1 MSRFVLSAE
10 LQIQPPSQA
19 SIRRV
24 VNQVNQQLRGIQAP
38 NIFNSSQIRSQSQ
51 RATRAIN
58 NTAQAASGLNQQL
71 ARLRTR
77 FSQRIIDASLFSVV
91 NTVIASVGQSF
102 ATAIRSAIAFEIEM
116 AKIAQVTGRTVDSL
130 SGLEAAISGTSTA
143 FGVSSAELST
153 VARTFSQAGLSI
165 QEVQRATEAV
175 AKSDLAPTFESMQKT
190 AEGVIAIFGQFGT
203 AATEVEGQ
211 LGSLNALAA
220 KFAVES
226 GDLIEAVKRG
236 GSAFRTSGGNLEE
249 FGALVTTVRSTTRE
263 GAAQI
268 GTGLRT
274 IFTRIQRPQTIKYF
288 KELGVELTDATGKFI
303 GGFEAVRRLSAAFGD
318 LEQGDTKLIDVA
330 QQLGGVRQVTRVLP
344 LLQNFERAQ
353 QALNVAK
360 NGTNSIDE
368 EREKRENTLAKRL
381 DVLKQNTLALG
392 RAIMKEFGPALKIV
406 ADGLSSFIGLLT
418 NVVTGISRVTDVF
431 GKGASVAVAL
441 GVAVGGLAVA
451 FGGLEASAGIWL
463 GIATT
468 IAPIL
473 IGWAGQTGDN
483 TKATREFNQ
492 SIVELV
498 GTMGALLA
506 IGTKLGGLSGI
517 DFAGLASGNY
527 GNDAGG
533 LLNFSKPKGLKAQA
547 GAGLIGGAA
556 GAGTS
561 LLLAKV
567 VGRTTSALEAFEQA
581 VKNAADGQN
590 QAAVD
595 QAARNVQTEKDVDNL
610 NMAVSGAA
618 GGIVGA
624 FAGPVAGAAAGA
636 LTSVVMEGLAA
647 TGALQAFTSTVR
659 DSLSYWLGGFIKS
672 TDAIAATAAANA
684 LAEASIKR
692 TVEAVKEFDKSL
704 ADATKEG
711 KELTADQQ
719 AEMTNK
725 ALEENLQGYAEA
737 EKRRKRLLDQDGD
750 GINERTT
757 GEEILSDRSSEK
769 DGWFT
774 GLDRFF
780 GSSLMN
786 LTDDEQKAL
795 DATNKDLSE
804 KRGFVESAFEKL
816 AERAILSGEDFETAF
831 GRLSPAVQDFVRN
844 TMGISTLER
853 KFAEDGEFRKGV
865 IARKEDEYV
874 GLLADKIRLERKLAE
889 QTINFLQVQDE
900 AARIIAEF
908 GGPKYGAREQE
919 ANLLAQVNAG
929 SGSPVADLSA
939 RSLRGRAEES
949 GEELAEVRRR
959 LTLLNTE
966 GEKGNEQKRLEAQE
980 KELNRINKQT
990 YDITKKLIDIRK
1002 KELDIIS
1009 ARNAEEKQ
1017 GLEDAL
1023 KGDFSKLFD
1032 AQAAQGVIASVASG
1046 GGVGGFSQ
1054 TAIADAIANLR
1065 SQQEAGAGEVFGQNI
1080 TSLIERVAAGGLAN
1094 VGLGGDAAQV
1104 LAGTTPEEE
1113 QLKKEI
1119 RDLAGVLPAAAQSE
1133 MKAAQIQL
1141 EAARQQAQAAGAQ
1154 LIRAGQTVG
1163 QEQQTKAEDSINK
1176 ASGGVIWRKRGT
1188 DSVPA
1193 MLTPGEF
1200 VVRRSAVQRGNNLN
1214 MLRAMN
1220 QGGSPKSVGGTVYAS
1235 GGGLNT
1241 ASGDGLD
1248 FSVLNKAAEAM
1259 TSVSKAMASMVEK
1272 LGQLKLNVT
1281 LAPTNHNVNIT
1292 GTSALQAMGDDIQ
1305 EKVLAMVGEK
1315 LKDSRVGE
1323 GGKVEENIGGSN
1335 LPSP

>member
-10 LQIQPPSQA
+10 LQIRPPSQA
-19 SIRRV
+19 SIKRV
-24 VNQVNQQLRGIQAP
+24 VNQVNAQLRGIQAP
-38 NIFNSSQIRSQSQ
+38 NIFNSSQIKSQSQ
-51 RATRAIN
+51 KASRAIN
-58 NTAQAASGLNQQL
+58 NTSKAASGLNQQL
-71 ARLRTR
+71 GKLRQR
-77 FSQRIIDASLFSVV
+77 FSQRIIDASVFSVV
-91 NTVIASVGQSF
+91 NTVIAGVGQAFS
-102 ATAIRSAIAFEIEM
+102 AAVRSAIAFEIEM
-116 AKIAQVTGRTVDSL
+116 AKIAQVTGGAISSL
-130 SGLEAAISGTSTA
+130 RGLEDSITATSTA
-143 FGVSSAELST
+143 FGVSSSELVT

-165 QEVQRATEAV
+165 SEVQRATDAI

-203 AATEVEGQ
+203 AASEVEGQ

-236 GSAFRTSGGNLEE
+236 GSAFRTSGGDLEE

-360 NGTNSIDE
+360 NGTNSIDKE
-368 EREKRENTLAKRL
+368 QEKRLNTLAKRF
-381 DVLKQNTLALG
+381 DILKQNTLALG
-392 RAIMKEFGPALKIV
+392 RAIMKQLGPALKIV
-406 ADGLSSFIGLLT
+406 ADGLSSFIGFTT
-418 NVVTGISRVTDVF
+418 NIVNAF
-431 GKGASVAVAL
+431 GNLNILFGEGATVAL
-441 GVAVGGLAVA
+441 TLGTAVGALAFA
-451 FGGLEASAGIWL
+451 FGGLTAQASVFL
-463 GIATT
+463 GLATAL
-468 IAPIL
+468 APIL
-473 IGWAGQTGDN
+473 IGFAGQTGDS

-498 GTMGALLA
+498 GTLGALLA
-506 IGTKLGGLSGI
+506 IGTKLGGFSGI
-517 DFAGLASGNY
+517 SLDALKQGDIGGSGIFKS
-527 GNDAGG
+527 G
-533 LLNFSKPKGLKAQA
+533 KGKARL
-547 GAGLIGGAA
+547 GSTVVGGAA
-556 GAGTS
+556 GAGASVLVAKAYGRSTKA
-561 LLLAKV
+561 LL
-567 VGRTTSALEAFEQA
+567 EFEEA
-581 VKNAADGQN
+581 VKKAKDGASETDVFDAATKL
-590 QAAVD
+590 
-595 QAARNVQTEKDVDNL
+595 QTEKDLDNF
-610 NMAVSGAA
+610 NMAISGS
-618 GGIVGA
+618 
-624 FAGPVAGAAAGA
+624 AGA
-636 LTSVVMEGLAA
+636 LAGAFLGPAGGALVGTLTAFIMEGLSSVQMFRDLIA
-647 TGALQAFTSTVR
+647 GGRDFLSWLTVGYVR
-659 DSLSYWLGGFIKS
+659 GNDS
-672 TDAIAATAAANA
+672 IAATATANA
-684 LAEASIKR
+684 LAKASIEK
-692 TVEAVKEFDKSL
+692 TVKAVKEFEKSL
-704 ADATKEG
+704 AEATEDG
-711 KELTADQQ
+711 KELTIDKQ

-725 ALEENLQGYAEA
+725 ALEENLEGYEEA
-737 EKRRKRLLDQDGD
+737 EKRRKRILDQDGD
-750 GINERTT
+750 GINERVSGDT
-757 GEEILSDRSSEK
+757 GPLALSKDEE
-769 DGWFT
+769 
-774 GLDRFF
+774 
-780 GSSLMN
+780 
-786 LTDDEQKAL
+786 QAL
-795 DATNKDLSE
+795 ADTNKDLAD
-804 KRGFVESAFEKL
+804 KRGFVESSFEKL

-831 GRLSPAVQDFVRN
+831 ARLSPAVQEFVKK

-853 KFAEDGEFRKGV
+853 KFAEDGEFRKNL

-889 QTINFLQVQDE
+889 QTISLLKVQDE
-900 AARIIAEF
+900 AAQIIAEF
-908 GGPKYGAREQE
+908 GGAKYGAREQE
-919 ANLLAQVNAG
+919 ANLLQQFNAG
-929 SGSPVADLSA
+929 SNAPSRNLSA
-939 RSLRGRAEES
+939 GSIRERAEES
-949 GEELAEVRRR
+949 GAELAEVRKR

-966 GEKGNEQKRLEAQE
+966 GEKGNEQKRLEARE
-980 KELNRINKQT
+980 KQLSRLNKQT

-1002 KELDIIS
+1002 KELEIIS

-1065 SQQEAGAGEVFGQNI
+1065 TQQEAGAGEVFGQNI

-1119 RDLAGVLPAAAQSE
+1119 RELAGVLPAAAQSE
-1133 MKAAQIQL
+1133 MQAAQMQL

-1163 QEQQTKAEDSINK
+1163 QDQQTRAEDSINK
-1176 ASGGVIWRKRGT
+1176 ASGGTIWRKRGT

-1241 ASGDGLD
+1241 ASGDGFD
-1248 FSVLNKAAEAM
+1248 FSMLNKAAEAM
-1259 TSVSKAMASMVEK
+1259 SKVSNAMTQMVEK

-1281 LAPTNHNVNIT
+1281 LAPTSHTVNLT
-1292 GTSALQAMGDDIQ
+1292 GTSALQNMGDQIQ
-1305 EKVLAMVGEK
+1305 ERVLEMVGEK
-1315 LKDSRVGE
+1315 LKNSQVGS
-1323 GGKVEENIGGSN
+1323 GGQVEENMSGSN
-1335 LPSP
+1335 LPSAYI